1 MNIKEISLKNFRNYA
16 EVKLFFHEKVN
27 VFLGD
32 NAQGKTNLLEGIYIS
47 AFGRSFRFGKD
58 NEMIKFGEK
67 LCIAKVVAARD
78 GREIQVEAV
87 VSENEKGIKI
97 NGAKIKRTSEL
108 LENIL
113 IVVFSPEDL
122 KIVKE
127 DPEKRR
133 RFIDRELCQIKPS
146 YYADLSAYKRVLM
159 QRNALLRENGAKK
172 EDFYV
177 WDSKLSD
184 YGTRLIAKRADFI
197 DKINKI
203 SKKIHEDITDG
214 KENLE
219 VSYKPSVFAGEK
231 TKEVFFTT
239 LTENLRGDILKGN
252 TEKGP
257 HKDDIKIYVNGTDIR
272 KYGSQ
277 GQQRTAALSLKL
289 AELRII
295 KEETGEEA
303 ILLLDDVLSE
313 LDAKRQNF
321 LINSLADVQLFITA
335 TEISVM
341 YASMDSISVTD
352 TTMRKAQR
360 VISIMSWARNWRI
373 ISTSEVHRWIIS
385 PV

>member
-1 MNIKEISLKNFRNYA
+1 MIIKEIELKKFRNYE
-16 EVKLFFHEKVN
+16 EVKLDFHEKVN
-27 VFLGD
+27 LFLGD

-58 NEMIKFGEK
+58 SEMIKFGEEF
-67 LCIAKVVAARD
+67 CTAKIKASRD
-78 GREIQVEAV
+78 GREIIVEAV
-87 VSENEKGIKI
+87 IGENEKGIKI
-97 NGAKIKRTSEL
+97 NGVKARKTSEL

-122 KIVKE
+122 KIVKG

-133 RFIDRELCQIKPS
+133 RFMDRELCQIKPS
-146 YYADLSAYKRVLM
+146 YYADLSSYRRVLL
-159 QRNALLRENGAKK
+159 QRNALLRERNAKK

-177 WDSKLSD
+177 WDNKLSEH
-184 YGTRLIAKRADFI
+184 GARLIAKRVDFI
-197 DKINKI
+197 DKINRI
-203 SKKIHEDITDG
+203 SKKIHENITDG

-219 VSYKPSVFAGEK
+219 VSYKPSIFAGEN
-231 TKEVFFTT
+231 TKEIFFTH
-239 LTENLRGDILKGN
+239 LSENLNSDIIKGN

-257 HKDDIKIYVNGTDIR
+257 HKDDLKISVNGTDMR

-303 ILLLDDVLSE
+303 VLLLDDVLSE
-313 LDAKRQNF
+313 LDAERQKF

-335 TEISVM
+335 TEISK
-341 YASMDSISVTD
+341 SIKEQLPKGYTFNIKNGEAEQNEKRTKKD
-352 TTMRKAQR
+352 KLT
-360 VISIMSWARNWRI
+360 RI
-373 ISTSEVHRWIIS
+373 
-385 PV
+385 